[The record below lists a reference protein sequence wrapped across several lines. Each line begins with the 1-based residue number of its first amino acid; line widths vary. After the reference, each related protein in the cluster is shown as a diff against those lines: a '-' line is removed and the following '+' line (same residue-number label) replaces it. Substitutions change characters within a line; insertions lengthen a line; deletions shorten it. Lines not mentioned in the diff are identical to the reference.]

1 LKASQFGVCLEIFN
15 CLSSDCFNL
24 LPMLR
29 VDSSKP
35 CKIVYSICKHAY
47 FGYLIEPHIVQLNP
61 QGDFSLTYQRLF
73 SHTAGE
79 FAKHLTDRDLKL
91 IKILDETEQDYII
104 KKYHKKA
111 IRPVEFFSKFFNEK
125 FYENVRPKIEK
136 KLSEVLESLKE
147 EGRLYLMDKDGWPAE
162 RKIEIAAEPSTVLF
176 HFRRSETETRYFPTI
191 KYQGLRIDFMFKDA
205 QIISNQPA
213 WLLLNDMLYFFEQDI
228 EGKKLMPFLNKRFIT
243 IPKATEEAYFR
254 KFVAPLIEKYHVY
267 AEGFDIKTEKH
278 DPTPVIKVIYVD
290 AGISQLQL
298 YFNYSEHAFA
308 MGNEKKITVHVH
320 KEEDNYIFT
329 RIKRNAAWEKEKF
342 NFLIGL
348 GLKKTSA
355 LYHHLEV
362 PADQEEDQSYAVIN
376 WVNEHLE
383 QLKEEGFEIEQHRG
397 TKKFLFATNKID
409 FEIKEDNDWFDI
421 NAIVYFGSHPVPF
434 ISLKQHILHK
444 KREFLL
450 PDGSIAIIPDK
461 WFTQYGS
468 LFSLSDGSK
477 GLKLKKHHIGLINE
491 LAEDGI
497 ANITLNRKLQK
508 LTDFENIEDTKMPVH
523 FKGDLRSYQKAGYN
537 WFSFL
542 RAYNFGGCLADD
554 MGLGKTIQTLAMLQK
569 LKEEDQENNTH
580 STSLIVMPTS
590 LIYNW
595 LNEAKKFTPKLKIHA
610 HTGTSRNKDV
620 GRFSNYDIVIT
631 TYGIT
636 RVDIDVLKEFYFS
649 YIILD
654 ESQNIKNPS
663 SKSFKAVKALKS
675 RHKLIL
681 SGTPVENSVGD
692 LWTQLTFLN
701 PGLLGTQA
709 FFNEEYV
716 QAIEKRKDE
725 DKAKKLQAIIKPFV
739 LRRTKEQVAAEL
751 PAKTEQ
757 IFYCNMSDDQA
768 AYYEKTKSAYRNDL
782 LSSMDDGTYAKKQ
795 VQLLQGLTALR
806 QLANHPVMID
816 DTYESDSGKFENVIH
831 TLDNVLK
838 GGHKVLIFSQFV
850 KHLSIF
856 RQYLNDEKIPFTY
869 LDGATKNRGEIVA
882 EFQQNTELKVFLI
895 SIKAGGV
902 GLNLTQADYVFILD
916 PWWNPAVEQQ
926 AIDRTHRIG
935 QDKKVFIYKFIAKD
949 TVEEKILALQN
960 RKKKL
965 ASSLITTEESFF
977 KSLSKEDISELLK

>member
-1 LKASQFGVCLEIFN
+1 
-15 CLSSDCFNL
+15 
-24 LPMLR
+24 MLR
-29 VDSSKP
+29 VDSTKP
-35 CKIVYSICKHAY
+35 CKIVYSLCKHEY
-47 FGYLIEPHIVQLNP
+47 LGYLIEPHIVQLNP

-73 SHTAGE
+73 SHTAKE
-79 FAKHLTDRDLKL
+79 FTRHLSETDIRI
-91 IKILDETEQDYII
+91 IKILDETEQDHVI

-111 IRPVEFFSKFFNEK
+111 IRPFEFFSKFYDEK
-125 FYENVRPKIEK
+125 FYDSVRPKIEK
-136 KLSEVLESLKE
+136 KLAEVLEILKDKDA
-147 EGRLYLMDKDGWPAE
+147 LYLMDKDGWPAE
-162 RKIEIAAEPSTVLF
+162 RKIELATEPATILF
-176 HFRRSETETRYFPTI
+176 HFRRSEEETRYFPTI
-191 KYQGLRIDFMFKDA
+191 KYEGLRIDFMFKDA
-205 QIISNQPA
+205 QVVSNQPA
-213 WLLLNDMLYFFEQDI
+213 WLLLNDILYFFEQDI
-228 EGKKLMPFLNKRFIT
+228 EGKKLVPFLNKRYIS
-243 IPKATEEAYFR
+243 IPTAKEETYFE

-278 DPTPVIKVIYVD
+278 EPTAIIKVIYIEG
-290 AGISQLQL
+290 GISQLQL
-298 YFNYSEHAFA
+298 YFKYGEHVFA
-308 MGNEKKITVHVH
+308 LGNEKKVTVHVT
-320 KEEDNYIFT
+320 KEENNYIFT
-329 RIKRNAAWEKEKF
+329 RVKRDTAWEKSKYAE
-342 NFLIGL
+342 LIKL
-348 GLKKTSA
+348 GLKKVSP
-355 LYHHLEV
+355 LFYNLELNSV
-362 PADQEEDQSYAVIN
+362 NEGDDQSYGILN
-376 WVNEHLE
+376 WVNEHIE
-383 QLKEEGFEIEQHRG
+383 QLKTKGYSIEQSIG
-397 TKKFLFATNKID
+397 NKKFLFASSKID
-409 FEIKEDNDWFDI
+409 FEISEDNDWFDI
-421 NAIVYFGSHPVPF
+421 NAIVYFGIHPVPF

-444 KREFLL
+444 KREFSL
-450 PDGSIAIIPDK
+450 PDGTIAIIPDK
-461 WFTQYGS
+461 WFSQYGS
-468 LFSLSDGSK
+468 LFSLSDGGK
-477 GLKLKKHHIGLINE
+477 ALKLKKHHIGLIND
-491 LAEDGI
+491 LAADGI
-497 ANITLNRKLQK
+497 ANVTLQRKLEK
-508 LTDFENIEDTKMPVH
+508 LNDFEQIADTQMPVH
-523 FKGDLRSYQKAGYN
+523 FKGELRTYQKAGYN

-542 RAYNFGGCLADD
+542 REYNFGGCLADD

-569 LKEEDQENNTH
+569 FKEEDEQNNTH
-580 STSLIVMPTS
+580 STSLIIMPTS

-595 LNEAKKFTPKLKIHA
+595 LNEAKKFTPKLKILA
-610 HTGTSRNKDV
+610 HTGSTRNKDV
-620 GRFSNYDIVIT
+620 SHFIKYDVVIT
-631 TYGIT
+631 TYGII
-636 RVDIDVLKEFYFS
+636 RVDVNEIQNFYFN

-663 SKSFKAVKALKS
+663 SKSFKSVRLLKS
-675 RHKLIL
+675 RHKLVL

-757 IFYCNMSDDQA
+757 IFYCDMSEDQA

-806 QLANHPVMID
+806 QLANHPKMID
-816 DTYESDSGKFENVIH
+816 ENYTSDSGKFENVIH

-850 KHLSIF
+850 KHLNIF
-856 RQYLNDEKIPFTY
+856 KCHFEKENIPFAY
-869 LDGATKNRGEIVA
+869 LDGSTKNRGEIVS
-882 EFQQNTELKVFLI
+882 EFQENKDLKVFLI

-926 AIDRTHRIG
+926 AIDRSHRIG
-935 QDKKVFIYKFIAKD
+935 QEKKVFIYKFIAKD

-960 RKKKL
+960 RKKRL

-977 KSLSKEDISELLK
+977 KSLSKEDIREILN

>member
-1 LKASQFGVCLEIFN
+1 
-15 CLSSDCFNL
+15 
-24 LPMLR
+24 MLR

-35 CKIVYSICKHAY
+35 CKIVYSLCKHEF

-61 QGDFSLTYQRLF
+61 QGDFSLTYQRIF
-73 SHTAGE
+73 SHTATE
-79 FAKHLTDRDLKL
+79 FARHLTEKDLKL
-91 IKILDETEQDYII
+91 IKILDETEQDFII
-104 KKYHKKA
+104 KKFHKKP

-125 FYENVRPKIEK
+125 FYESVRPKIEK
-136 KLSEVLESLKE
+136 KLSEVLELIKVDGE
-147 EGRLYLMDKDGWPAE
+147 LYLMDSDGWPAE
-162 RKIEIAAEPSTVLF
+162 RKIEIAAEAATVLF
-176 HFRRSETETRYFPTI
+176 HFRRNAIETRYFPTI
-191 KYQGLRIDFMFKDA
+191 KYQGMRIDFMFKEA
-205 QIISNQPA
+205 QVVSNQPA

-228 EGKKLMPFLNKRFIT
+228 EGKKLMPFLNKRYIT
-243 IPKATEEAYFR
+243 IPKATEGAYFE

-267 AEGFDIKTEKH
+267 AEGFEIRTEKH
-278 DPTPVIKVIYVD
+278 DPSPVIKVIYVD
-290 AGISQLQL
+290 SGVSQLQL
-298 YFNYSEHAFA
+298 YFKYDTHAFA
-308 MGNEKKITVHVH
+308 MGNEKKITVHLE
-320 KEEDNYIFT
+320 KEDDNYIFT
-329 RIKRNAAWEKEKF
+329 RIKRDATWEKQKF
-342 NFLIGL
+342 NVLTSL
-348 GLKKTSA
+348 GLKKVSPIF
-355 LYHHLEV
+355 HNLEV
-362 PADQEEDQSYAVIN
+362 PPNRDEDQSYAIIN
-376 WVNEHLE
+376 WVNEHIE
-383 QLKEEGFEIEQHRG
+383 QLKENGFEIEQHQG
-397 TKKFLFATNKID
+397 TKKFLFASNKID

-421 NAIVYFGSHPVPF
+421 NAIVYFGTHPIPF
-434 ISLKQHILHK
+434 IALKQHILHK
-444 KREFLL
+444 KREFTL
-450 PDGSIAIIPDK
+450 PDGAIAIIPEK

-468 LFSLSDGSK
+468 LFSLSDGGK
-477 GLKLKKHHIGLINE
+477 ALKLKKHHIGLINE

-497 ANITLNRKLQK
+497 ANVTLSRKLER
-508 LTDFENIEDTKMPVH
+508 LNDFENIADTQMPVH

-542 RAYNFGGCLADD
+542 REYNFGGCLADD

-569 LKEEDQENNTH
+569 IKEEDEQNATK

-610 HTGTSRNKDV
+610 HTGSSRNKDISQ
-620 GRFSNYDIVIT
+620 FAKYDIIIT

-636 RVDIDVLKEFYFS
+636 RVDIDLLKEYYFN

-663 SKSFKAVKALKS
+663 SKSFKAVRALKS
-675 RHKLIL
+675 RHKLVL
-681 SGTPVENSVGD
+681 SGTPVENSVSD

-725 DKAKKLQAIIKPFV
+725 EKARKLQAIIKPFV
-739 LRRTKEQVAAEL
+739 LRRTKEQVASEL

-757 IFYCNMSDDQA
+757 IFYCDMSEDQA

-816 DTYESDSGKFENVIH
+816 EEYTSDSGKFENVIH

-850 KHLSIF
+850 KHLNIF
-856 RQYLNDEKIPFTY
+856 KQYFEQESIPFSY

-882 EFQQNTELKVFLI
+882 EFQENTELKVFLI

-935 QDKKVFIYKFIAKD
+935 QEKKVFIYKFIAKD

-960 RKKKL
+960 RKKRL

-977 KSLSKEDISELLK
+977 KSLSKEDIREILN

>member
-1 LKASQFGVCLEIFN
+1 
-15 CLSSDCFNL
+15 
-24 LPMLR
+24 MLR

-35 CKIVYSICKHAY
+35 CKIVYSLCKHEY
-47 FGYLIEPHIVQLNP
+47 LGYLIEPHIVQLNP

-73 SHTAGE
+73 SHTAQE
-79 FAKHLTDRDLKL
+79 FIKHLSEADIKI
-91 IKILDETEQDYII
+91 IKILDETEQDHVI

-111 IRPVEFFSKFFNEK
+111 IRPFEFFTK
-125 FYENVRPKIEK
+125 FYDDGFYESVRPKIEK
-136 KLSEVLESLKE
+136 KLAEVLEILKD
-147 EGRLYLMDKDGWPAE
+147 RDDLYLMDKDGWPAE
-162 RKIEIAAEPSTVLF
+162 RKIELAKEPATILF
-176 HFRRSETETRYFPTI
+176 HFRRNEEETRYFPTI
-191 KYQGLRIDFMFKDA
+191 KYQGLRIDFMFKEA
-205 QIISNQPA
+205 QIVSNQPA
-213 WLLLNDMLYFFEQDI
+213 WLLLNDILYFFEQDI
-228 EGKKLMPFLNKRFIT
+228 EGKKLQPFLNKRYIS
-243 IPKATEEAYFR
+243 IPTAKEETYFE

-267 AEGFDIKTEKH
+267 AEGFEIRTEKH
-278 DPTPVIKVIYVD
+278 EPSAVIKVIYVES
-290 AGISQLQL
+290 GISQLQL
-298 YFNYSEHAFA
+298 YFSYGNYSFA
-308 MGNEKKITVHVH
+308 LGSEKKVTVHVARQD
-320 KEEDNYIFT
+320 KDYIFT
-329 RIKRNAAWEKEKF
+329 RVKRDITWEKGKF
-342 NFLIGL
+342 NELIKL
-348 GLKKTSA
+348 GLKKVSP
-355 LYHHLEV
+355 LFYNLELSNIHEGENAAYGV
-362 PADQEEDQSYAVIN
+362 LN
-376 WVNEHLE
+376 WVNEHIEL
-383 QLKEEGFEIEQHRG
+383 LKEKGYTIEQSTG
-397 TKKFLFATNKID
+397 NKKFLFASSKID

-421 NAIVYFGSHPVPF
+421 NAIVYFGIHPIPF

-444 KREFLL
+444 KREFTL
-450 PDGSIAIIPDK
+450 PDGTIAIIPEK

-468 LFSLSDGSK
+468 LFSLSDSGK
-477 GLKLKKHHIGLINE
+477 ALKLKKHHIGLISD
-491 LAEDGI
+491 LAGDGI
-497 ANITLNRKLQK
+497 ANTTLQRRLQK
-508 LTDFENIEDTKMPVH
+508 LNDFENIAETDMPVH
-523 FKGDLRSYQKAGYN
+523 FKGELRSYQKAGYN

-542 RAYNFGGCLADD
+542 REYNFGGCLADD

-569 LKEEDQENNTH
+569 LKEEDETNGTR
-580 STSLIVMPTS
+580 STSLIIMPTS

-595 LNEAKKFTPKLKIHA
+595 LNEAKKFTPKLKILA
-610 HTGTSRNKDV
+610 HTGSTRNKDV
-620 GRFSNYDIVIT
+620 SHFIKYDVVIT
-631 TYGIT
+631 TYGII
-636 RVDIDVLKEFYFS
+636 RVDINEFQNFYFN

-663 SKSFKAVKALKS
+663 SKSFKAVRLLKS
-675 RHKLIL
+675 RHKLVL
-681 SGTPVENSVGD
+681 SGTPVENTVAD

-725 DKAKKLQAIIKPFV
+725 EKAKKLQAIIKPFV
-739 LRRTKEQVAAEL
+739 LRRTKEQVAEEL

-757 IFYCNMSDDQA
+757 IFYCDMSEDQA

-806 QLANHPVMID
+806 QLANHPRMID
-816 DTYESDSGKFENVIH
+816 ESYTSDSGKFENVIH

-850 KHLSIF
+850 KHLQIF
-856 RQYLNDEKIPFTY
+856 RKHLEHEKIPFAY

-882 EFQQNTELKVFLI
+882 EFQENTELKVFLI

-926 AIDRTHRIG
+926 AIDRSHRIG

-960 RKKKL
+960 RKKRL

-977 KSLSKEDISELLK
+977 KSLSKEDIREILA

>member
-1 LKASQFGVCLEIFN
+1 
-15 CLSSDCFNL
+15 
-24 LPMLR
+24 MLR

-35 CKIVYSICKHAY
+35 CKIVYSLCKHEF

-61 QGDFSLTYQRLF
+61 QGDFSLTYQRIF
-73 SHTAGE
+73 SHTATE
-79 FAKHLTDRDLKL
+79 FARHLTEKDLKL
-91 IKILDETEQDYII
+91 IKILDETEQDFII
-104 KKYHKKA
+104 KKFHKKP

-125 FYENVRPKIEK
+125 FYESVRPKIEK
-136 KLSEVLESLKE
+136 KLSEVLELIKVDGE
-147 EGRLYLMDKDGWPAE
+147 LYLMDSDGWPAE
-162 RKIEIAAEPSTVLF
+162 RKIEIAAEAATVLF
-176 HFRRSETETRYFPTI
+176 HFRRNAMETRYFPTI
-191 KYQGLRIDFMFKDA
+191 KYQGMRIDFMFKEA
-205 QIISNQPA
+205 QVVSNQPA

-228 EGKKLMPFLNKRFIT
+228 EGKKLMPFLNKRYIT
-243 IPKATEEAYFR
+243 IPKATEGAYFE

-267 AEGFDIKTEKH
+267 AEGFEIKTEKH
-278 DPTPVIKVIYVD
+278 APSPVIKVIYVD
-290 AGISQLQL
+290 SGVSQLQL
-298 YFNYSEHAFA
+298 YFKYDTHAFA
-308 MGNEKKITVHVH
+308 MGNEKKITVHLE

-329 RIKRNAAWEKEKF
+329 RIKRDAAWEKQKF
-342 NFLIGL
+342 NVLTSL
-348 GLKKTSA
+348 GLKKVSPIF
-355 LYHHLEV
+355 HNLEV
-362 PADQEEDQSYAVIN
+362 PPNRDEDQSYAIIN
-376 WVNEHLE
+376 WVNEHIE
-383 QLKEEGFEIEQHRG
+383 QLKEEGFEIEQHQG
-397 TKKFLFATNKID
+397 TKKFLFASNKID

-444 KREFLL
+444 KREFTL
-450 PDGSIAIIPDK
+450 PDGSIAIIPEK

-468 LFSLSDGSK
+468 LFSLSDGGK
-477 GLKLKKHHIGLINE
+477 ALKLKKHHIGLINE

-497 ANITLNRKLQK
+497 ANVTLSRKLER
-508 LTDFENIEDTKMPVH
+508 LNDFENIADTQMPVH

-542 RAYNFGGCLADD
+542 REYNFGGCLADD

-569 LKEEDQENNTH
+569 IKEEDELNATK

-610 HTGTSRNKDV
+610 HTGSSRNKDISQ
-620 GRFSNYDIVIT
+620 FAKYDIIIT

-636 RVDIDVLKEFYFS
+636 RVDIDLLKDYYFN

-663 SKSFKAVKALKS
+663 SKSFKAVRVLKS
-675 RHKLIL
+675 RHKLVL
-681 SGTPVENSVGD
+681 SGTPVENSVSD

-725 DKAKKLQAIIKPFV
+725 EKARKLQAIIKPFV
-739 LRRTKEQVAAEL
+739 LRRTKEQVASEL

-757 IFYCNMSDDQA
+757 IFYCDMSEDQA

-816 DTYESDSGKFENVIH
+816 EHYTSDSGKFENVIH

-850 KHLSIF
+850 KHLNIF
-856 RQYLNDEKIPFTY
+856 KQYFEQESIPFSY

-882 EFQQNTELKVFLI
+882 EFQENTELKVFLI

-935 QDKKVFIYKFIAKD
+935 QEKKVFIYKFIAKD

-960 RKKKL
+960 RKKRL

-977 KSLSKEDISELLK
+977 KSLSKEDIREILN

>member
-1 LKASQFGVCLEIFN
+1 
-15 CLSSDCFNL
+15 
-24 LPMLR
+24 MLR

-35 CKIVYSICKHAY
+35 CKIVYSLCKHEF

-61 QGDFSLTYQRLF
+61 QGDFSLTYQRVF
-73 SHTAGE
+73 SHTATE
-79 FAKHLTDRDLKL
+79 FARHLTEKDLKL
-91 IKILDETEQDYII
+91 IKILDETEQDFII
-104 KKYHKKA
+104 KKFHKKP

-125 FYENVRPKIEK
+125 FYESVRPKIEK
-136 KLSEVLESLKE
+136 KLSEVLELIKVDGE
-147 EGRLYLMDKDGWPAE
+147 LYLMDSDGWPAE
-162 RKIEIAAEPSTVLF
+162 RKIEIAAEAATVLF
-176 HFRRSETETRYFPTI
+176 HFRRNAMETRYFPTI
-191 KYQGLRIDFMFKDA
+191 KYQGMRIDFMFKEA
-205 QIISNQPA
+205 QVVSNQPA

-228 EGKKLMPFLNKRFIT
+228 EGKKLMPFLNKRYIT
-243 IPKATEEAYFR
+243 IPKATEGAYFE

-267 AEGFDIKTEKH
+267 AEGFEIKTEKH
-278 DPTPVIKVIYVD
+278 EPSPVIKVIYVD
-290 AGISQLQL
+290 SGVSQLQL
-298 YFNYSEHAFA
+298 YFKYDTHAFA
-308 MGNEKKITVHVH
+308 MGNEKKITVHLE

-329 RIKRNAAWEKEKF
+329 RIKRDAAWEKQKF
-342 NFLIGL
+342 NVLTSL
-348 GLKKTSA
+348 GLKKVSPIF
-355 LYHHLEV
+355 HNLEV
-362 PADQEEDQSYAVIN
+362 PPNRDEDQSYAIIN
-376 WVNEHLE
+376 WVNEHIE
-383 QLKEEGFEIEQHRG
+383 QLKEEGFEIEQHQG

-421 NAIVYFGSHPVPF
+421 NAIVYFGTHPIPF
-434 ISLKQHILHK
+434 IALKQHILHK
-444 KREFLL
+444 KREFTL
-450 PDGSIAIIPDK
+450 PDGAIAIIPEK

-468 LFSLSDGSK
+468 LFSLSDGGK
-477 GLKLKKHHIGLINE
+477 ALKLKKHHIGLINE

-497 ANITLNRKLQK
+497 ANVTLSRKLER
-508 LTDFENIEDTKMPVH
+508 LNDFENIADTQMPVH

-542 RAYNFGGCLADD
+542 REYNFGGCLADD

-569 LKEEDQENNTH
+569 IKEEDEQNATK
-580 STSLIVMPTS
+580 STSLIIMPTS

-610 HTGTSRNKDV
+610 HTGSSRNKDISQ
-620 GRFSNYDIVIT
+620 FAKYDIIIT

-636 RVDIDVLKEFYFS
+636 RVDIDLLKEYYFN

-663 SKSFKAVKALKS
+663 SKSFKAVRVLKS
-675 RHKLIL
+675 RHKLVL
-681 SGTPVENSVGD
+681 SGTPVENSVSD

-725 DKAKKLQAIIKPFV
+725 EKARKLQAIIKPFV
-739 LRRTKEQVAAEL
+739 LRRTKEQVASEL

-757 IFYCNMSDDQA
+757 IFYCDMSEDQA

-816 DTYESDSGKFENVIH
+816 EHYASDSGKFENVIH

-850 KHLSIF
+850 KHLNIF
-856 RQYLNDEKIPFTY
+856 KQYFEQEAIPFSY

-882 EFQQNTELKVFLI
+882 EFQENTELKVFLI

-935 QDKKVFIYKFIAKD
+935 QEKKVFIYKFIAKD

-960 RKKKL
+960 RKKRL

-977 KSLSKEDISELLK
+977 KSLSKEDIREILN

>member
-1 LKASQFGVCLEIFN
+1 
-15 CLSSDCFNL
+15 
-24 LPMLR
+24 MLR

-35 CKIVYSICKHAY
+35 CKIVYSLCKHEY
-47 FGYLIEPHIVQLNP
+47 LGYLIEPHIVQLNP

-73 SHTAGE
+73 SHTAQE
-79 FAKHLTDRDLKL
+79 FAKHLTDSDLKI
-91 IKILDETEQDYII
+91 IKMLDETEQDHVI

-111 IRPVEFFSKFFNEK
+111 IRPFEFFSKFYDDK
-125 FYENVRPKIEK
+125 FYENARPKIEK
-136 KLSEVLESLKE
+136 KLAEVLEILKIKDE
-147 EGRLYLMDKDGWPAE
+147 LYLMDKDGWPAE
-162 RKIEIAAEPSTVLF
+162 RKIELATEPATILF
-176 HFRRSETETRYFPTI
+176 HFRRSEVETRYFPTI
-191 KYQGLRIDFMFKDA
+191 KYQSLRIDFMFKEA
-205 QIISNQPA
+205 QIVSNQPA
-213 WLLLNDMLYFFEQDI
+213 WLLLNDVLYFFEQDI
-228 EGKKLMPFLNKRFIT
+228 EGKKLFPFLNKRYIT
-243 IPKATEEAYFR
+243 IPTAKEETYFE

-267 AEGFDIKTEKH
+267 AEGFDIQTEKH
-278 DPTPVIKVIYVD
+278 EPTAILKVIYIEG
-290 AGISQLQL
+290 GISQLQL
-298 YFNYSEHAFA
+298 YFKYGVHVFA
-308 MGNEKKITVHVH
+308 LGNEKKVTVHVE
-320 KEEDNYIFT
+320 KQENNYVFT
-329 RIKRNAAWEKEKF
+329 RVKRDTVWEKHKYTELTK
-342 NFLIGL
+342 L

-355 LYHHLEV
+355 LFYNLEL
-362 PADQEEDQSYAVIN
+362 AATDTEDKSYGILN
-376 WVNEHLE
+376 WVNEHIE
-383 QLKEEGFEIEQHRG
+383 QLAAKGYSIEQSTG
-397 TKKFLFATNKID
+397 QKKFLFASSKID

-421 NAIVYFGSHPVPF
+421 NAIVYFGIHPVPF

-444 KREFLL
+444 KREFPL
-450 PDGSIAIIPDK
+450 PDGTIAIIPEK
-461 WFTQYGS
+461 WFSQYGS
-468 LFSLSDGSK
+468 LFSLSDGGK
-477 GLKLKKHHIGLINE
+477 MLKLKKHHIGLIND
-491 LAEDGI
+491 LAGDGI
-497 ANITLNRKLQK
+497 ANVTLQRKLQK
-508 LTDFENIEDTKMPVH
+508 LNDFENIDDVQMPVH
-523 FKGDLRSYQKAGYN
+523 FKGELRSYQKAGYN

-542 RAYNFGGCLADD
+542 REYNFGGCLADD

-569 LKEEDQENNTH
+569 LKEEDELNHTH
-580 STSLIVMPTS
+580 STSLIIMPTS

-595 LNEAKKFTPKLKIHA
+595 LAEAKKFTPKLKILA
-610 HTGTSRNKDV
+610 HTGSTRNKDV
-620 GRFSNYDIVIT
+620 SHFIKYDIVIT

-636 RVDIDVLKEFYFS
+636 RVDVNEIQDFYFN

-663 SKSFKAVKALKS
+663 SKSFKSVRQLKS
-675 RHKLIL
+675 RHRLIL

-739 LRRTKEQVAAEL
+739 LRRTKEQVAEEL

-757 IFYCNMSDDQA
+757 IIYCDMSEDQA
-768 AYYEKTKSAYRNDL
+768 SYYEKTKSAYRNDL

-806 QLANHPVMID
+806 QLANHPSMID
-816 DTYESDSGKFENVIH
+816 DEYLSDSGKFENVIH

-856 RQYLNDEKIPFTY
+856 KHHFEKELIPFAY
-869 LDGATKNRGEIVA
+869 LDGSTKNRGEIVA
-882 EFQQNTELKVFLI
+882 EFQENKDLKVFLI

-926 AIDRTHRIG
+926 AIDRSHRIG
-935 QDKKVFIYKFIAKD
+935 QEKKVFIYKFIAKD

-960 RKKKL
+960 RKKRL

-977 KSLSKEDISELLK
+977 KSLSKEDIREILK

>member
-1 LKASQFGVCLEIFN
+1 
-15 CLSSDCFNL
+15 
-24 LPMLR
+24 MLR

-35 CKIVYSICKHAY
+35 CKIVYSLCKHEY
-47 FGYLIEPHIVQLNP
+47 LGYLIEPHIVQLNP

-73 SHTAGE
+73 SHTAQE
-79 FAKHLTDRDLKL
+79 FAKHLTESDLKI
-91 IKILDETEQDYII
+91 IKMLDETEQDHVI

-111 IRPVEFFSKFFNEK
+111 IRPFEFFSKFYDDK
-125 FYENVRPKIEK
+125 FYENARPKIEK
-136 KLSEVLESLKE
+136 KLAEVLEILKVKDE
-147 EGRLYLMDKDGWPAE
+147 LYLMDKDGWPAE
-162 RKIEIAAEPSTVLF
+162 RKIELATEPATILF
-176 HFRRSETETRYFPTI
+176 HFRRSEVETRYFPTI
-191 KYQGLRIDFMFKDA
+191 KYQSLRIDFMFKEA
-205 QIISNQPA
+205 QIVSNQPA
-213 WLLLNDMLYFFEQDI
+213 WLLLNDVLYFFEQDI
-228 EGKKLMPFLNKRFIT
+228 EGKKLFPFLNKRYIT
-243 IPKATEEAYFR
+243 IPTAKEETYFE

-267 AEGFDIKTEKH
+267 AEGFDIQTEKH
-278 DPTPVIKVIYVD
+278 EPTAILKVIYIEG
-290 AGISQLQL
+290 GISQLQL
-298 YFNYSEHAFA
+298 YFKYGEHVFA
-308 MGNEKKITVHVH
+308 LGNEKKVTVHVE
-320 KEEDNYIFT
+320 KQENNYVFT
-329 RIKRNAAWEKEKF
+329 RVKRDTIWEKHKYTELTK
-342 NFLIGL
+342 L

-355 LYHHLEV
+355 LFYNLELV
-362 PADQEEDQSYAVIN
+362 ATDTEDKAYGILN
-376 WVNEHLE
+376 WVNEHIE
-383 QLKEEGFEIEQHRG
+383 QLAAKGYSIEQSTG
-397 TKKFLFATNKID
+397 QKKFLFASSKID

-421 NAIVYFGSHPVPF
+421 NAIVYFGVHPVPF

-444 KREFLL
+444 KREFPL
-450 PDGSIAIIPDK
+450 PDGTIAIIPEK
-461 WFTQYGS
+461 WFSQYGS
-468 LFSLSDGSK
+468 LFSLSDGGK
-477 GLKLKKHHIGLINE
+477 MLKLKKHHIGLIND
-491 LAEDGI
+491 LAGDGI
-497 ANITLNRKLQK
+497 ANVTLQRKLQK
-508 LTDFENIEDTKMPVH
+508 LNDFENIEDIQMPVH
-523 FKGDLRSYQKAGYN
+523 FKGELRSYQKAGYN

-542 RAYNFGGCLADD
+542 RTYNFGGCLADD

-569 LKEEDQENNTH
+569 LKEEDELNHTH
-580 STSLIVMPTS
+580 STSLIIMPTS

-595 LNEAKKFTPKLKIHA
+595 LAEAKKFTPKLKILP
-610 HTGTSRNKDV
+610 HTGSTRNKDV
-620 GRFSNYDIVIT
+620 SHFIKYDIVIT

-636 RVDIDVLKEFYFS
+636 RVDVNEIQDFYFN

-663 SKSFKAVKALKS
+663 SKSFKSVRQLKS
-675 RHKLIL
+675 RHRLIL

-739 LRRTKEQVAAEL
+739 LRRTKEQVAEEL

-757 IFYCNMSDDQA
+757 IIYCDMSEDQA
-768 AYYEKTKSAYRNDL
+768 SYYEKTKSAYRNDL

-806 QLANHPVMID
+806 QLANHPSMID
-816 DTYESDSGKFENVIH
+816 DEYLSDSGKFENVIH

-850 KHLSIF
+850 KHLTIF
-856 RQYLNDEKIPFTY
+856 KHHFEKELIPFAY
-869 LDGATKNRGEIVA
+869 LDGSTKNRGEIVS
-882 EFQQNTELKVFLI
+882 EFQENKDLKVFLI

-926 AIDRTHRIG
+926 AIDRSHRIG
-935 QDKKVFIYKFIAKD
+935 QEKKVFIYKFIAKD

-960 RKKKL
+960 RKKRL

-977 KSLSKEDISELLK
+977 KSLSKEDIREILK

>member
-1 LKASQFGVCLEIFN
+1 
-15 CLSSDCFNL
+15 
-24 LPMLR
+24 MLR

-35 CKIVYSICKHAY
+35 CKIVYSLCKHEY
-47 FGYLIEPHIVQLNP
+47 LGYLIEPHIVQLNP

-73 SHTAGE
+73 SHTAQE
-79 FAKHLTDRDLKL
+79 FAKHLTDSDLKI
-91 IKILDETEQDYII
+91 IKMLDETEQDHVI

-111 IRPVEFFSKFFNEK
+111 IRPFEFFSKFYDDK
-125 FYENVRPKIEK
+125 FYENARPKIEK
-136 KLSEVLESLKE
+136 KLAEVLEILKIKDE
-147 EGRLYLMDKDGWPAE
+147 LYLMDKDGWPAE
-162 RKIEIAAEPSTVLF
+162 RKIELATEPATILF
-176 HFRRSETETRYFPTI
+176 HFRRSEVETRYFPTI
-191 KYQGLRIDFMFKDA
+191 KYQSLRIDFMFKEA
-205 QIISNQPA
+205 QIVSNQPA
-213 WLLLNDMLYFFEQDI
+213 WLLLNDVLYFFEQDI
-228 EGKKLMPFLNKRFIT
+228 EGKKLFPFLNKRYIT
-243 IPKATEEAYFR
+243 IPTAKEETYFE

-267 AEGFDIKTEKH
+267 AEGFDIQTEKH
-278 DPTPVIKVIYVD
+278 EPTAILKVIYIEG
-290 AGISQLQL
+290 GISQLQL
-298 YFNYSEHAFA
+298 YFKYGTHVFA
-308 MGNEKKITVHVH
+308 LGNEKKVTVHVE
-320 KEEDNYIFT
+320 KQENNYVFT
-329 RIKRNAAWEKEKF
+329 RVKRDTIWEKHKYTELTK
-342 NFLIGL
+342 L

-355 LYHHLEV
+355 LFYNLEL
-362 PADQEEDQSYAVIN
+362 AATDTEDKSYGILN
-376 WVNEHLE
+376 WVNEHIE
-383 QLKEEGFEIEQHRG
+383 QLAAKGYSIEQSTG
-397 TKKFLFATNKID
+397 QKKFLFASSKID

-421 NAIVYFGSHPVPF
+421 NAIVYFGIHPVPF

-444 KREFLL
+444 KREFPL
-450 PDGSIAIIPDK
+450 PDGTIAIIPEK
-461 WFTQYGS
+461 WFSQYGS
-468 LFSLSDGSK
+468 LFSLSDGGK
-477 GLKLKKHHIGLINE
+477 MLKLKKHHIGLIND
-491 LAEDGI
+491 LAGDGI
-497 ANITLNRKLQK
+497 ANVTLQRKLQK
-508 LTDFENIEDTKMPVH
+508 LNDFENIDDVQMPVH
-523 FKGDLRSYQKAGYN
+523 FKGELRSYQKAGYN

-542 RAYNFGGCLADD
+542 REYNFGGCLADD

-569 LKEEDQENNTH
+569 LKEEDELNHTH
-580 STSLIVMPTS
+580 STSLIIMPTS

-595 LNEAKKFTPKLKIHA
+595 LAEAKKFTPKLKILA
-610 HTGTSRNKDV
+610 HTGSTRNKDV
-620 GRFSNYDIVIT
+620 SHFIKYDIVIT

-636 RVDIDVLKEFYFS
+636 RVDVNEIQDFYFN

-663 SKSFKAVKALKS
+663 SKSFKSVRQLKS
-675 RHKLIL
+675 RHRLIL

-739 LRRTKEQVAAEL
+739 LRRTKEQVAEEL

-757 IFYCNMSDDQA
+757 IIYCDMSEDQA
-768 AYYEKTKSAYRNDL
+768 SYYEKTKSAYRNDL

-806 QLANHPVMID
+806 QLANHPSMID
-816 DTYESDSGKFENVIH
+816 DEYLSDSGKFENVIH

-856 RQYLNDEKIPFTY
+856 KHHFEKELIPFAY
-869 LDGATKNRGEIVA
+869 LDGSTKNRGEIVA
-882 EFQQNTELKVFLI
+882 EFQENKELKVFLI

-926 AIDRTHRIG
+926 AIDRSHRIG
-935 QDKKVFIYKFIAKD
+935 QEKKVFIYKFIAKD

-960 RKKKL
+960 RKKRL

-977 KSLSKEDISELLK
+977 KSLSKEDIREILK

>member
-1 LKASQFGVCLEIFN
+1 
-15 CLSSDCFNL
+15 
-24 LPMLR
+24 MLR

-35 CKIVYSICKHAY
+35 CKIVYSLCKHEY
-47 FGYLIEPHIVQLNP
+47 LGYLIEPHIVQLNP

-73 SHTAGE
+73 SHTAQE
-79 FAKHLTDRDLKL
+79 FAKHLTDSDLKI
-91 IKILDETEQDYII
+91 IKMLDETEQDHVI

-111 IRPVEFFSKFFNEK
+111 IRPFEFFSKFYDDK
-125 FYENVRPKIEK
+125 FYENARPKIEK
-136 KLSEVLESLKE
+136 KLAEVLEILKIKDE
-147 EGRLYLMDKDGWPAE
+147 LYLMDKDGWPAE
-162 RKIEIAAEPSTVLF
+162 RKIELATEPATILF
-176 HFRRSETETRYFPTI
+176 HFRRSEVETRYFPTI
-191 KYQGLRIDFMFKDA
+191 KYQSLRIDFMFKEA
-205 QIISNQPA
+205 QIVSNQPA
-213 WLLLNDMLYFFEQDI
+213 WLLLNDVLYFFEQDI
-228 EGKKLMPFLNKRFIT
+228 EGKKLFPFLNKRYIT
-243 IPKATEEAYFR
+243 IPTAKEETYFE

-267 AEGFDIKTEKH
+267 AEGFDIQTEKH
-278 DPTPVIKVIYVD
+278 EPTAILKVIYIEG
-290 AGISQLQL
+290 GISQLQL
-298 YFNYSEHAFA
+298 YFKYGAHVFA
-308 MGNEKKITVHVH
+308 LGNEKKVTVHVE
-320 KEEDNYIFT
+320 KQENNYVFT
-329 RIKRNAAWEKEKF
+329 RVKRDTVWEKHKYTELTK
-342 NFLIGL
+342 L

-355 LYHHLEV
+355 LFYNLEL
-362 PADQEEDQSYAVIN
+362 AATDTEDKSYGILN
-376 WVNEHLE
+376 WVNEHIE
-383 QLKEEGFEIEQHRG
+383 QLAAKGYSIEQSTG
-397 TKKFLFATNKID
+397 QKKFLFASSKID

-421 NAIVYFGSHPVPF
+421 NAIVYFGVHPVPF

-444 KREFLL
+444 KREFPL
-450 PDGSIAIIPDK
+450 PDGTIAIIPEK
-461 WFTQYGS
+461 WFSQYGS
-468 LFSLSDGSK
+468 LFSLYDGGK
-477 GLKLKKHHIGLINE
+477 MLKLKKHHIGLIND
-491 LAEDGI
+491 LAGDGI
-497 ANITLNRKLQK
+497 ANVTLQRKLQK
-508 LTDFENIEDTKMPVH
+508 LNDFENIDDVQMPVH
-523 FKGDLRSYQKAGYN
+523 FKGELRSYQKAGYN

-542 RAYNFGGCLADD
+542 REYNFGGCLADD

-569 LKEEDQENNTH
+569 LKEEDELNHTH
-580 STSLIVMPTS
+580 STSLIIMPTS

-595 LNEAKKFTPKLKIHA
+595 LAEAKKFTPKLKILA
-610 HTGTSRNKDV
+610 HTGSTRNKDV
-620 GRFSNYDIVIT
+620 SHFIKYDIVIT

-636 RVDIDVLKEFYFS
+636 RVDVNEIQDFYFN

-663 SKSFKAVKALKS
+663 SKSFKSVRQLKS
-675 RHKLIL
+675 RHRLIL

-739 LRRTKEQVAAEL
+739 LRRTKEQVAEEL

-757 IFYCNMSDDQA
+757 IIYCDMSEDQA
-768 AYYEKTKSAYRNDL
+768 SYYEKTKSAYRNDL

-806 QLANHPVMID
+806 QLANHPSMID
-816 DTYESDSGKFENVIH
+816 DEYLSDSGKFENVIH

-856 RQYLNDEKIPFTY
+856 KHHFEKELIPFAY
-869 LDGATKNRGEIVA
+869 LDGSTKNRGEIVA
-882 EFQQNTELKVFLI
+882 EFQENKDLKVFLI

-926 AIDRTHRIG
+926 AIDRSHRIG
-935 QDKKVFIYKFIAKD
+935 QEKKVFIYKFIAKD

-960 RKKKL
+960 RKKRL

-977 KSLSKEDISELLK
+977 KSLSKEDIREILK

>member
-1 LKASQFGVCLEIFN
+1 
-15 CLSSDCFNL
+15 
-24 LPMLR
+24 MLR

-35 CKIVYSICKHAY
+35 CKIVYSLCKHEF

-61 QGDFSLTYQRLF
+61 QGDFSLTYQRIF
-73 SHTAGE
+73 SHTATE
-79 FAKHLTDRDLKL
+79 FARHLTEKDLKL
-91 IKILDETEQDYII
+91 IKILDETEQDFII
-104 KKYHKKA
+104 KKFHKKP

-125 FYENVRPKIEK
+125 FYESVRPKIEK
-136 KLSEVLESLKE
+136 KLSEVLELIKVDGS
-147 EGRLYLMDKDGWPAE
+147 LYLMDSDGWPAE
-162 RKIEIAAEPSTVLF
+162 RKIEIAAEPATVLF
-176 HFRRSETETRYFPTI
+176 HFRRNAMETRYFPTI
-191 KYQGLRIDFMFKDA
+191 KYQGMRIDFMFKEA
-205 QIISNQPA
+205 QVVSNQPA

-228 EGKKLMPFLNKRFIT
+228 EGKKLMPFLNKRYIT
-243 IPKATEEAYFR
+243 IPKATEGAYFE

-267 AEGFDIKTEKH
+267 AEGFEIKTEKH
-278 DPTPVIKVIYVD
+278 EPSPVIKVIYVD
-290 AGISQLQL
+290 SGVSQLQL
-298 YFNYSEHAFA
+298 YFKYDTHAFA
-308 MGNEKKITVHVH
+308 MGTEKKITVHLE

-329 RIKRNAAWEKEKF
+329 RIKRDAAWEKQKF
-342 NFLIGL
+342 NVLTSL
-348 GLKKTSA
+348 GLKKVSPIF
-355 LYHHLEV
+355 HNLEV
-362 PADQEEDQSYAVIN
+362 PPVRDEDQSYAIIN
-376 WVNEHLE
+376 WVNEHIE
-383 QLKEEGFEIEQHRG
+383 QLKENGFEIEQHQG
-397 TKKFLFATNKID
+397 TKKFLFASNKID

-421 NAIVYFGSHPVPF
+421 NAIVYFGSHPIPF

-444 KREFLL
+444 RREFTL
-450 PDGSIAIIPDK
+450 PDGSIAIIPEK

-468 LFSLSDGSK
+468 LFSLSDGGK
-477 GLKLKKHHIGLINE
+477 ALKLKKHHIGLINE

-497 ANITLNRKLQK
+497 ANVTLSRKLAR
-508 LTDFENIEDTKMPVH
+508 LNDFENIADTQMPVH

-542 RAYNFGGCLADD
+542 REYNFGGCLADD

-569 LKEEDQENNTH
+569 IKEEDEQNATK

-610 HTGTSRNKDV
+610 HTGSSRNKDISQ
-620 GRFSNYDIVIT
+620 FAKYDIIIT

-636 RVDIDVLKEFYFS
+636 RVDIDLLKDYYFN

-663 SKSFKAVKALKS
+663 SKSFKAVRVLKS
-675 RHKLIL
+675 RHKLVL
-681 SGTPVENSVGD
+681 SGTPVENSVSD

-725 DKAKKLQAIIKPFV
+725 EKARKLQAIIKPFV
-739 LRRTKEQVAAEL
+739 LRRTKEQVASEL

-757 IFYCNMSDDQA
+757 VFYCDMSEDQA

-816 DTYESDSGKFENVIH
+816 EHYTSDSGKFENVIH

-850 KHLSIF
+850 KHLNIF
-856 RQYLNDEKIPFTY
+856 KQYFDQESIPFSY

-882 EFQQNTELKVFLI
+882 EFQENTELKVFLI

-935 QDKKVFIYKFIAKD
+935 QEKKVFIYKFIAKD

-960 RKKKL
+960 RKKRL

-977 KSLSKEDISELLK
+977 KSLSKEDIREILN